1 MMKFMKKFTV
11 KPVSSKQSNIS
22 EKSENNRLIENATG
36 LLDLILPDCIEE
48 GKDYIYLGPERYARV
63 YVVAVYPSDIY
74 LTFFQTFFNIGQ
86 ISMSVYIE
94 PADTGDVIRKLSRM
108 ITDLRAN
115 IILEGNK
122 PVDYQ
127 KLQQAEDFE
136 LLRASLQ
143 RGIEKIL
150 YVQIFF
156 TIYADSLE
164 KLKEKCIEF
173 KKQM

>member
-74 LTFFQTFFNIGQ
+74 LYFFSDIFQYRSNFN
-86 ISMSVYIE
+86 V
-94 PADTGDVIRKLSRM
+94 
-108 ITDLRAN
+108 
-115 IILEGNK
+115 
-122 PVDYQ
+122 
-127 KLQQAEDFE
+127 
-136 LLRASLQ
+136 SLH
-143 RGIEKIL
+143 
-150 YVQIFF
+150 
-156 TIYADSLE
+156 
-164 KLKEKCIEF
+164 
-173 KKQM
+173 